1 MNTTKSIRKTSNH
14 HSYKTHRSHTDRNIL
29 IAFLLNLAF
38 SIYEFIGGAFT
49 HSVAI
54 TSDAIH
60 DIGDALSIG
69 LSYLLER
76 KSHQGSNH
84 QYTYGYIRY
93 SLIGGLITTMILLI
107 GSLLVII
114 SAIGRII
121 TPVEINYN
129 GMIILAIIG
138 AVVNF
143 LAAYFTRDG
152 NSLNQKSV
160 NLHMLEDVLGWVVV
174 LIGAIIMR
182 FTDISLIDP
191 ILSIL
196 VALFILKESI
206 KNAISILDV
215 LLEKTPQGINLDQ
228 LECQLLDLANV
239 QSIHH
244 LHVWS
249 MDGYRNCAT
258 LHVVSNLEPQHF
270 DQIKTSVRHL
280 LASNHIP
287 HSTIE
292 IETPSEHCSDTECT
306 WPDTVPT
313 HAHHHHH

>member
-1 MNTTKSIRKTSNH
+1 MNKTNRKPKTK
-14 HSYKTHRSHTDRNIL
+14 SHTDRNIL
-29 IAFLLNLAF
+29 IAFILNLAF

-69 LSYLLER
+69 LSYILER
-76 KSHQGSNH
+76 KSHKGSNH

-93 SLIGGLITTMILLI
+93 SLIGGLITTTILLV
-107 GSLLVII
+107 GSLLVIV
-114 SAIGRII
+114 SAISRII
-121 TPVEINYN
+121 SPVTINYN

-138 AVVNF
+138 VVVNF

-152 NSLNQKSV
+152 DSLNQKSV

-174 LIGAIIMR
+174 LIGAIVMR
-182 FTDISLIDP
+182 FTDISIIDP
-191 ILSIL
+191 ILSIV
-196 VALFILKESI
+196 VAVFILKESV
-206 KNAISILDV
+206 KNATSILDV
-215 LLEKTPQGINLDQ
+215 LLEKTPQGINLDS
-228 LECQLLDLANV
+228 LEKQLLGVKTVRNV
-239 QSIHH
+239 HH

-258 LHVVSNLEPQHF
+258 LHIVSDINPKHF
-270 DQIKTSVRHL
+270 DQVKSQARHIL
-280 LASNHIP
+280 DESHIS

-292 IETPSEHCSDTECT
+292 IETPDEHCSDQSCT
-306 WPDTVPT
+306 WPDAIP
-313 HAHHHHH
+313 AHHHHH

>member
-1 MNTTKSIRKTSNH
+1 MSTTKSTRKVR
-14 HSYKTHRSHTDRNIL
+14 RSHTDRNIL
-29 IAFLLNLAF
+29 IAFILNLAF
-38 SIYEFIGGAFT
+38 SIYEFIGGALT

-60 DIGDALSIG
+60 DIGDAISIG
-69 LSYLLER
+69 LSYILER
-76 KSHQGSNH
+76 KSRQGSNH
-84 QYTYGYIRY
+84 QYTYGHIRY
-93 SLIGGLITTMILLI
+93 SLIGGLITTTILIAGSVLI
-107 GSLLVII
+107 IV
-114 SAIGRII
+114 SAISRII
-121 TPVEINYN
+121 APVEINYN
-129 GMIILAIIG
+129 GMIVLAIIG

-143 LAAYFTRDG
+143 LAAYLTRSGD
-152 NSLNQKSV
+152 SLNQKSV

-215 LLEKTPQGINLDQ
+215 LLEKTPQGINLNE
-228 LECQLLDLANV
+228 LEQQLLGLKNV

-258 LHVVSNLEPQHF
+258 LHVVSNLSPQRF
-270 DQIKTSVRHL
+270 SQVKESVRQL
-280 LASNHIP
+280 LKSNHIS

-292 IETPSEHCSDTECT
+292 IETPGEHCSDTECV
-306 WPDTVPT
+306 WPDSAPT
-313 HAHHHHH
+313 HSHHHHH